1 MLPPS
6 GEGGVSTGSGGG
18 GAELAG
24 NNGWC
29 RILLVPDSLAL
40 VLLLTPFAVLTVME
54 RERNSVRRRM
64 KKLKKLK

>member
-18 GAELAG
+18 GAELSG

-29 RILLVPDSLAL
+29 RILLVPNSSAL
-40 VLLLTPFAVLTVME
+40 VLLLTPPFAVLTAME
-54 RERNSVRRRM
+54 RERNSVRRRLW
-64 KKLKKLK
+64 KKLK